1 MPVPLSAAEI
11 AELKRY
17 ATPSISNGIETLK
30 VRPRNVGF
38 MSHEIR
44 CMFPE
49 MQPMVGYAFTA
60 KIRAANEPARQPDV
74 SAYRRAVLAAPGPKV
89 LVIQD
94 LDEPAIG
101 SFWGEVNGN
110 IHKALGAV
118 GTITHGGV
126 RDLNEVRALGFHFFA
141 RYVLVSHAYVHLV
154 EWGTPVVVGGMTINP
169 GDLIHADLHGAM
181 TIPGEIA
188 HEIAAATA
196 EVERKERIVIAACQS
211 PDFSLEKLDAA
222 YAEMRAY

>member
-1 MPVPLSAAEI
+1 MPTPLSAAEI
-11 AELKRY
+11 AELKKY
-17 ATPSISNGIETLK
+17 ATPSISNGIETFK
-30 VRPRNVGF
+30 IRPRNEGF

-60 KIRAANEPARQPDV
+60 KIRAAAEPARQPDV

-89 LVIQD
+89 IVIQD

-126 RDLNEVRALGFHFFA
+126 RDLNEV
-141 RYVLVSHAYVHLV
+141 
-154 EWGTPVVVGGMTINP
+154 
-169 GDLIHADLHGAM
+169 
-181 TIPGEIA
+181 
-188 HEIAAATA
+188 
-196 EVERKERIVIAACQS
+196 
-211 PDFSLEKLDAA
+211 
-222 YAEMRAY
+222 